1 MVDADGNDITDE
13 GHIGNKNPYRY
24 RGYYYDADLK
34 LYWLQTRYYD
44 PETGRFV
51 TIDDISYLDPETING
66 LNLYAYCGNNPV
78 MRTDATGCLP
88 QWLGWLLTGL
98 ILVGLAVATVFTFG
112 AAAPITGI
120 AAAMVVGAT
129 IGATVGFAASIVTQ
143 GIVNGW
149 DNINSWQVF
158 TDTVIGGVGGALSG
172 AASTTASIG
181 IRLGLK
187 GAQVALSGAGAAI
200 DGIIEGKSP
209 SEILRKVGISI
220 AIGILIQG
228 MGLILDGRMGKL
240 SNAVVELMILD
251 GAFTFGLNKLLSTAV
266 SVVLKTI
273 WKYIQEPIMNGIQSI
288 LVKERRD
295 MKFKNEES
303 KEETLDGKEI
313 EQQYENF
320 IVCWVVRRIKQNG
333 KREGFAKSEII

>member
-1 MVDADGNDITDE
+1 MFIKALLDREGNVVVKYVYDAWGNHAVVDADGNDITDE

-228 MGLILDGRMGKL
+228 MGLILDGR
-240 SNAVVELMILD
+240 
-251 GAFTFGLNKLLSTAV
+251 
-266 SVVLKTI
+266 
-273 WKYIQEPIMNGIQSI
+273 
-288 LVKERRD
+288 
-295 MKFKNEES
+295 
-303 KEETLDGKEI
+303 
-313 EQQYENF
+313 
-320 IVCWVVRRIKQNG
+320 IVN
-333 KREGFAKSEII
+333 